1 MKKSKYSGC
10 FEKCVKRKVA
20 IVFVMLILCS
30 VVLIGCSGSDKAVTF
45 SLQEEPASTASGETD
60 NTENTNNTEDTGKVE
75 DTDKAENIDN
85 TESKYVNEPKFE
97 AEKQNLEVVYVH
109 ICGAV
114 VSPGVVEVAADSRV
128 EDALL
133 AAGGFREDAA
143 IDYVNLAAKVEDGQ
157 QVYFPTREE
166 AEALTSE
173 NGGLIASGAEG
184 SLQNRIHEQSGKVN
198 INTADV
204 ALLCTLPGI
213 GEARAQDIIDYR
225 EANGAFQ
232 NVEGIMQVP
241 GIKQNA
247 YEKLKDKIAVN

>member
-30 VVLIGCSGSDKAVTF
+30 VVLTGCSGSDKAVTF
-45 SLQEEPASTASGETD
+45 SLQEELASTASGAPD
-60 NTENTNNTEDTGKVE
+60 NIENTNNTEGTG
-75 DTDKAENIDN
+75 KAENTDN
-85 TESKYVNEPKFE
+85 TESKYANKTEPE
-97 AEKQNLEVVYVH
+97 IEKQNLEFVYVH

-114 VSPGVVEVAADSRV
+114 VSPGVVEVAVDSRV

-232 NVEGIMQVP
+232 NVEDIMQVP

-247 YEKLKDKIAVN
+247 YEKLRDKIAVN